1 MTSKPFPSWFAG
13 LTRLSRRERLV
24 IAGGAVVSAVALFVA
39 FVIMPVARRWA
50 DREAAIGTQADR
62 LARLES
68 VITSREQIAS
78 VVEQMRRDRSQ
89 AARLLLPGETAAIA
103 ASNLQILLNRY
114 ADESRV
120 LLEQVDVVG
129 NGVAGDSLIPIPARI
144 VARGDIYGLVDLLF
158 YLQHGEKLIVI
169 DEFRLDA
176 GRGIPETRLV
186 GWTATL
192 HGYYAAPREGS

>member
-1 MTSKPFPSWFAG
+1 
-13 LTRLSRRERLV
+13 
-24 IAGGAVVSAVALFVA
+24 VVSAVALLVA
-39 FVIMPVARRWA
+39 FVIMPVARRWV
-50 DREAAIGTQADR
+50 DREASIAAQAER

-68 VITSREQIAS
+68 LIASRERIANAL
-78 VVEQMRRDRSQ
+78 EQTRRERAQ

-120 LLEQVDVVG
+120 LLERVDVAG
-129 NGVAGDSLIPIPARI
+129 DAAEGDSLIPIPARI
-144 VARGDIYGLVDLLF
+144 AARGDIYGLVDLLF

-176 GRGIPETRLV
+176 GRGIRETQLV

-192 HGYYAAPREGS
+192 HGYYAAPRESS